1 MLLLL
6 RLFRSSKV
14 AIQVISIRRES
25 DGSVDAASL
34 FKVNRKL
41 FISNKELKRKQ
52 VLFQEL
58 FWISW
63 LVSKSEF
70 S

>member
-1 MLLLL
+1 M
-6 RLFRSSKV
+6 

-41 FISNKELKRKQ
+41 FISNKELENENK
-52 VLFQEL
+52 
-58 FWISW
+58 
-63 LVSKSEF
+63 LVSRIV
-70 S
+70 